1 MGGGGDCG
9 TAWAPARGPGREG
22 LSFLSCALPILGLG
36 HPLLHPVTLHS
47 APKACLWSGD
57 LLTSTWVGREMGP
70 EILGSDS
77 GPAQPTD
84 YKRILASGPP
94 KSPP

>member
-9 TAWAPARGPGREG
+9 KAWAPARGPGRED
-22 LSFLSCALPILGLG
+22 LSFLSFPMPFQFLVWDTLLFILSHYAQPMFVELG
-36 HPLLHPVTLHS
+36 
-47 APKACLWSGD
+47 
-57 LLTSTWVGREMGP
+57 STWVGREVGP
-70 EILGSDS
+70 QILGSDS

-94 KSPP
+94 GSSP